1 MSKVKTNAIDTAE
14 QAFQLS
20 AFSSAYNQINSF
32 SHQYDRGGNLT
43 VNGKPSFSVD
53 QAATQLLRDGAAY
66 QDKDGSGK
74 IELTYTFLTSVSSS
88 TMNKHGITGFSQFSN
103 QQKAQAVLAMQSWAD
118 VANVTFT
125 EKATGGD
132 GHMTF
137 GNYDVSTGGA
147 AFAYLPS
154 GGSYDGQSWYL
165 INNQYQVNKTPD
177 TNNYGRQTLTHEIG
191 HTLGLSHP
199 GAYNAGNGSPTYNDA
214 KYAED
219 TRGYS
224 LMSYWSEANTDQNFS
239 KDGSGAYAS
248 APLLD
253 DIVAVQK
260 LYGANYATRAD
271 DTTYGFGS
279 NAGRDFYSATSA
291 ASKVVFSVW
300 DGGGNDTLNFS
311 GFTQN
316 QKINLN
322 EGSFSDVGGLVGNV
336 SIAYGVTVEN
346 AVGGSGND
354 LLIGNSAVNHL
365 FGGAG
370 NDILYGGGG
379 ADVLWGG
386 EGADT
391 FVFGAASD
399 STNNQP
405 DWIMD
410 FKSGVDKIDLS
421 GIAGFATGAA
431 TLNFVSGFTG
441 HAGDAILTYYAQ
453 SGQTGLLIDLTGQGE
468 VDFAVGVVGQA
479 LATDI
484 VV

>member
-1 MSKVKTNAIDTAE
+1 MA
-14 QAFQLS
+14 QATS
-20 AFSSAYNQINSF
+20 STSSAYDDVNTF
-32 SHQYDRGGNLT
+32 SHLYDRGVGL
-43 VNGKPSFSVD
+43 VNGKPSFTAD
-53 QAATQLLRDGAAY
+53 QAADEILRKGLSWS
-66 QDKDGSGK
+66 DKNADGK
-74 IELTYTFLTSVSSS
+74 IDLSYSFLTEKPA
-88 TMNKHGITGFSQFSN
+88 NYNPQLGNFSEFSA
-103 QQKAQAVLAMQSWAD
+103 QQKTQAVLAMQSWAD
-118 VANVTFT
+118 VARVTFT
-125 EKATGGD
+125 EGKGGD

-199 GAYNAGNGSPTYNDA
+199 GAYNAGNGNPTYNDA

-260 LYGANYATRAD
+260 LYGANYATRAE
-271 DTTYGFGS
+271 DTTYGFNS
-279 NAGRDFYSATSA
+279 NAERDFYSATSA
-291 ASKVVFSVW
+291 SSKVVFSVW
-300 DGGGNDTLNFS
+300 DGGGNDTLDFS
-311 GFTQN
+311 GFSQN

-346 AVGGSGND
+346 ALGGSGND
-354 LLIGNSAVNHL
+354 LLIGNAAANDL
-365 FGGAG
+365 LGGAG

-379 ADVLWGG
+379 GDTLWGG
-386 EGADT
+386 AGADT

-399 STNNQP
+399 STMTAP

-410 FKSGVDKIDLS
+410 FTSGLDKIDLS

-431 TLNFVSGFTG
+431 SLNFVSGFTG
-441 HAGDAILTYYAQ
+441 HAGDAILTYFAQ
-453 SGQTGLLIDLTGQGE
+453 TNQTSLMVDLTGQGS

-479 LATDI
+479 VATDI
-484 VV
+484 LA

>member
-1 MSKVKTNAIDTAE
+1 
-14 QAFQLS
+14 
-20 AFSSAYNQINSF
+20 
-32 SHQYDRGGNLT
+32 
-43 VNGKPSFSVD
+43 
-53 QAATQLLRDGAAY
+53 
-66 QDKDGSGK
+66 
-74 IELTYTFLTSVSSS
+74 
-88 TMNKHGITGFSQFSN
+88 
-103 QQKAQAVLAMQSWAD
+103 
-118 VANVTFT
+118 
-125 EKATGGD
+125 
-132 GHMTF
+132 
-137 GNYDVSTGGA
+137 
-147 AFAYLPS
+147 
-154 GGSYDGQSWYL
+154 
-165 INNQYQVNKTPD
+165 
-177 TNNYGRQTLTHEIG
+177 
-191 HTLGLSHP
+191 
-199 GAYNAGNGSPTYNDA
+199 
-214 KYAED
+214 
-219 TRGYS
+219 
-224 LMSYWSEANTDQNFS
+224 
-239 KDGSGAYAS
+239 
-248 APLLD
+248 
-253 DIVAVQK
+253 VAVQK

-291 ASKVVFSVW
+291 ASKLVFSVW

-354 LLIGNSAVNHL
+354 LLIGNSAVNVLH
-365 FGGAG
+365 GGAG

-379 ADVLWGG
+379 GDTLWGG

-399 STNNQP
+399 STDNQP

-431 TLNFVSGFTG
+431 TLNFVSSFTG

-484 VV
+484 VA